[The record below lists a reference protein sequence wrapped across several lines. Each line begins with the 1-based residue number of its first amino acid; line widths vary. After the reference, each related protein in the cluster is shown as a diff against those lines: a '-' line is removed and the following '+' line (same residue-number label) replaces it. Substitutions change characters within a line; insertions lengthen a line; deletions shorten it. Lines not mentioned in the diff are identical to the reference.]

1 MAVTYSIHSGTPGE
15 ILVEH
20 TASSVDAAKTT
31 YRLWVIQASRI
42 GNTYENS
49 FMDVVDSRGNEH
61 RYVPGSCIGSLRRV

>member
-15 ILVEH
+15 IPVEH
-20 TASSVDAAKTT
+20 TARSVDAAKTE

-49 FMDVVDSRGNEH
+49 FMDVVSSTGKEYH
-61 RYVPGSCIGSLRRV
+61 YVPGRCVGSLRRV